1 MPRRLPPANVRRASV
16 LVTVLAAAAILL
28 GALLWFRPYVTKKQV
43 SVSAVP
49 APNALTAT
57 TSYQLAPGEQ
67 ACMTA
72 VAVEP
77 QTAWQRSSSCTR
89 RRPARRV
96 GRPVALV
103 LSAPGYRSV
112 SQLAGGYPGGL
123 ATLPVTPPKHSL
135 LATACFVNRGDTDV
149 VLLGSAEA
157 RTISRS
163 GTSVGGVSVVGDV
176 ALTLFD
182 THRGRAARA
191 GRNDLRPC
199 LEPHRP
205 SDPGVADLDSRRA
218 RPLRCRPAS
227 SRLSTRRCEKTKQ
240 RRPAQAT
247 RARSGG
253 FCADRGCSAGTRE
266 EDLNSHDQHR
276 GGDDREMF
284 VGERAEPVSDPGGK
298 DQAAHDHAY
307 EHEHAAE
314 HQTMLEAEAR
324 AHAIEPWIAARP

>member
-1 MPRRLPPANVRRASV
+1 MPRRFPSASVRRASV

-43 SVSAVP
+43 SVSSVP

-77 QTAWQRSSSCTR
+77 NSLAAQFELH
-89 RRPARRV
+89 PATPSPK
-96 GRPVALV
+96 GGPPVALV

-135 LATACFVNRGDTDV
+135 LATACFVDHGDTDV

-182 THRGRAARA
+182 TH
-191 GRNDLRPC
+191 
-199 LEPHRP
+199 P
-205 SDPGVADLDSRRA
+205 SSL
-218 RPLRCRPAS
+218 L
-227 SRLSTRRCEKTKQ
+227 
-240 RRPAQAT
+240 AQAGT
-247 RARSGG
+247 IFGHASNLTDHLIPVWLIWILAVLVLFGVP
-253 FCADRGCSAGTRE
+253 AGILAAFYTALRE
-266 EDLNSHDQHR
+266 DET
-276 GGDDREMF
+276 
-284 VGERAEPVSDPGGK
+284 
-298 DQAAHDHAY
+298 AAAG
-307 EHEHAAE
+307 
-314 HQTMLEAEAR
+314 
-324 AHAIEPWIAARP
+324 